1 MLFRIRI
8 AHRIAIAAAVPLLAL
23 VADMSVRVVS
33 NYSHYQQMEK
43 IGGLAAAIT
52 RSSELINALQVER
65 GLTAGFIG
73 AGAGPV
79 PANLAGARKTTDL
92 EIANFVEIAGVV
104 EAANQA
110 LAGKS
115 AQLKRNLDTL
125 ADFRAGIDNRRVSG
139 PESLKQYSAMIAE
152 LLSINISAA
161 ELSPDAPIAEQ
172 IVALSSLSNAKERA
186 GQERAL
192 VNGILNSGEMNEGQY
207 LSLSN
212 QIAAQDLLLGQFLET
227 LGADSRP
234 KYQAL
239 LKQQDSGAVEGYR
252 QKLLE
257 KRDAI
262 DEVGIAPADWFEATT
277 NRIEKLHDVEVA
289 VASDIRG
296 RAGAIATESRSAVFM
311 MLLAAVLA
319 VLGSLASVLIVGRTI
334 SKPLG
339 RLRAAMIAIS
349 GGELD
354 TEIPGRER
362 GDELGEMAGTV
373 EVFRENALERVRLE
387 AEADA
392 NRSLSEKERIERER
406 RQTKEAA
413 EVKFAVDNLATGLG
427 ALADGKLSYR
437 IDTAFSE
444 QLDKTRRDFNAAVER
459 LEDTMR
465 QVGRNAQAILSGSNE
480 IQSAADD
487 LSKRT
492 EQQAASVEETAAAV
506 VQVTSS
512 MKESAARAEEAGH
525 LVSRTK
531 ATAEQSGQVM
541 RQAIA
546 AMGEIETSSQE
557 IGNIV
562 GVIDDIAFQTNL
574 LALNAGV
581 EAARAGD
588 AGKGFAVVAQEVR
601 ELAQRS
607 AEAAKEIKTLITSSN
622 QQVHSGVSL
631 VGETSKVLEGMVAEV
646 QDINDHVRSIVE
658 AVSEQSR
665 SLQEINTAVTTI
677 DQSTQQNAAMVE
689 QSTAATIGL
698 TNEISSLN
706 DLLAQ
711 FDVSGSD
718 RAPEAAAPTAKS
730 VDSPARAIIKKLAS
744 VYPGSGNTAVKQD
757 EWEEF

>member
-104 EAANQA
+104 EAANQV

-277 NRIEKLHDVEVA
+277 KRIEKLHDVEVA
-289 VASDIRG
+289 VASDISG

-362 GDELGEMAGTV
+362 SDELGEMAGTV

-406 RQTKEAA
+406 RQAKEAA

-444 QLDKTRRDFNAAVER
+444 QLDKTRCDFNAAVER

-465 QVGRNAQAILSGSNE
+465 QVGRNTQAILSGSNE

-718 RAPEAAAPTAKS
+718 RAPEAVEPTAKS

-744 VYPGSGNTAVKQD
+744 VYPGSGNAAVKQD

>member
-104 EAANQA
+104 EAANQV

-289 VASDIRG
+289 VASDISG

-362 GDELGEMAGTV
+362 SDELGEMAGTV

-406 RQTKEAA
+406 RQAKEAA

-444 QLDKTRRDFNAAVER
+444 QLDKTRCDFNAAVER

-465 QVGRNAQAILSGSNE
+465 QVGRNTQAILSGSNE

-718 RAPEAAAPTAKS
+718 RAPEAATPTAKS
-730 VDSPARAIIKKLAS
+730 VASPARAIIKKLAS
-744 VYPGSGNTAVKQD
+744 VYPGSGNAAVKQD

>member
-79 PANLAGARKTTDL
+79 PANLAGARKATDL

-104 EAANQA
+104 EAANEV

-115 AQLKRNLDTL
+115 AQLKRGLDAL

-139 PESLKQYSAMIAE
+139 PESLKHYSAMIAE

-234 KYQAL
+234 KYQVL
-239 LKQQDSGAVEGYR
+239 LKQQDSGTVEGYR

-257 KRDAI
+257 KRNAI

-277 NRIEKLHDVEVA
+277 KRIEKLHDVEVA
-289 VASDIRG
+289 VASDISG

-362 GDELGEMAGTV
+362 SDELGEMAGTV

-406 RQTKEAA
+406 RQAKEAA

-444 QLDKTRRDFNAAVER
+444 QLDKTRCDFNAAVER

-465 QVGRNAQAILSGSNE
+465 QVGRNTQAILSGSNE

-718 RAPEAAAPTAKS
+718 RAPEAATPTAKS
-730 VDSPARAIIKKLAS
+730 VASPARAIIKKLAS
-744 VYPGSGNTAVKQD
+744 VYPGSGNAAVKQD